1 MEFST
6 FPERMGGIRNVL
18 WHHPSRIRVM
28 KPVLKSSAQE
38 LAAAAIREEICAG
51 RWDDRLPGAR
61 VLAQRMGLSPPT
73 VAGALSILAAEG
85 WLAKPG
91 ERHAYRVVKKRRAK
105 TAGSSPSKSK
115 RLLILTHEEAALLT
129 ETSRKILE
137 LLREAAT
144 KKGWIVESQVV
155 DFLHAKRA
163 KNQWDRLIQTD
174 PDTSVIALYGRTA
187 LAEWAIRRKVR
198 MLFLGGVTNGL
209 PVPMVGVRSSQL
221 AEVAFERLAALGHWR
236 IVFPLCDRAESFKA
250 PLRELTRKAV
260 ESTGNTYVPSYHNP
274 ESDYL
279 KPDVTWRMVE
289 SAFATR
295 PPSAFIFLDWKELVT
310 TICYLSS
317 RKLRV
322 PDDVSLVLLND
333 QMEAA
338 WFHPPLSRFQ
348 FPQQKLVRTMIS
360 WLENESGNA
369 VAPTTMDA
377 DFIEGNSIAPPQ
389 ETRPQAKSPAN
400 PWKT

>member
-1 MEFST
+1 MRVALIRRGFPIEFC
-6 FPERMGGIRNVL
+6 
-18 WHHPSRIRVM
+18 VM
-28 KPVLKSSAQE
+28 KPIRKSSTQE
-38 LAAAAIREEICAG
+38 LAAAAIREEITAG
-51 RWDDRLPGAR
+51 RWEDRLPGAR

-73 VAGALSILAAEG
+73 VAGALAILAAEG
-85 WLAKPG
+85 CLTKPG

-105 TAGSSPSKSK
+105 TAGSSHSKSK
-115 RLLILTHEEAALLT
+115 RLLILTHEEAAFLT
-129 ETSRKILE
+129 ETSRKVLE
-137 LLREAAT
+137 LLREAAA

-163 KNQWDRLIQTD
+163 QNQWDRLIQTD

-198 MLFLGGVTNGL
+198 MMFLGGVTNGL
-209 PVPMVGVRSSQL
+209 PIPMVAVRSSQM
-221 AEVAFERLAALGHWR
+221 AQMAFERLAALGHWR

-279 KPDVTWRMVE
+279 KPDVTWRIVE
-289 SAFATR
+289 SAFASR
-295 PPSAFIFLDWKELVT
+295 PPSAFVFLDWKELVT
-310 TICYLSS
+310 AHCFLSS

-322 PDDVSLVLLND
+322 PDDVSLILLND
-333 QMEAA
+333 QMEAD
-338 WFHPPLSRFQ
+338 WFHPPLSRFR

-360 WLENESGNA
+360 WLENESGNPA
-369 VAPTTMDA
+369 TQITLIA
-377 DFIEGNSIAPPQ
+377 DFIEGNSIAPPSG
-389 ETRPQAKSPAN
+389 TPPQAKPPGN

>member
-1 MEFST
+1 
-6 FPERMGGIRNVL
+6 
-18 WHHPSRIRVM
+18 M
-28 KPVLKSSAQE
+28 KPVLKSSTQE
-38 LAAAAIREEICAG
+38 LAAVAIREEITAG

-85 WLAKPG
+85 WLTKPG

-105 TAGSSPSKSK
+105 TAASARSKSK
-115 RLLILTHEEAALLT
+115 RLLILTHEEPGFLT

-137 LLREAAT
+137 HLRESAT
-144 KKGWIVESQVV
+144 KKGWLVESQVV
-155 DFLHAKRA
+155 DFLHVKRA
-163 KNQWDRLIQTD
+163 QNQWDRLIQTD

-198 MLFLGGVTNGL
+198 MMFLGGVTNGL
-209 PVPMVGVRSSQL
+209 PIPMVAVRSSRL
-221 AEVAFERLAALGHWR
+221 AEMALKRLVDRGHWR

-260 ESTGNTYVPSYHNP
+260 ESSGNTYVPSYHNP

-279 KPDVTWRMVE
+279 KPDVTWRIVE

-295 PPSAFIFLDWKELVT
+295 RPSAFVFLDWKELVT
-310 TICYLSS
+310 AHCFLSAM
-317 RKLRV
+317 RLRV

-338 WFHPPLSRFQ
+338 WFHPPLSRFR
-348 FPQQKLVRTMIS
+348 FPQHKLVRTMIN
-360 WLENESGNA
+360 WLENDSGNQP
-369 VAPTTMDA
+369 VHISLDA
-377 DFIEGNSIAPPQ
+377 DFIEGTSIGPPH
-389 ETRPQAKSPAN
+389 EDPPPARRAVN

>member
-1 MEFST
+1 
-6 FPERMGGIRNVL
+6 
-18 WHHPSRIRVM
+18 M
-28 KPVLKSSAQE
+28 KPVHKSSAQE
-38 LAAAAIREEICAG
+38 LAAASIREEIIAG

-61 VLAQRMGLSPPT
+61 VLSQRMGLSPPT
-73 VAGALSILAAEG
+73 VAGALSLLAAEG
-85 WLAKPG
+85 WLTKPG

-105 TAGSSPSKSK
+105 TAGSSRTKYK
-115 RLLILTHEEAALLT
+115 RLLILTHEEIGVLT

-137 LLREAAT
+137 LLREAAA
-144 KKGWIVESQVV
+144 KKGWLVESQVV

-163 KNQWDRLIQTD
+163 QNQWDRLIQTD
-174 PDTSVIALYGRTA
+174 PNTSVIALYGRTA

-198 MLFLGGVTNGL
+198 MMFLGGVTNGL
-209 PVPMVGVRSSQL
+209 PIPMVAVRSSQM
-221 AEVAFERLAALGHWR
+221 AEMAFERLAALGHWR
-236 IVFPLCDRAESFKA
+236 IVLPLCDRAESFKA

-289 SAFATR
+289 SVFATR
-295 PPSAFIFLDWKELVT
+295 PPSAFVFLDWKELVT
-310 TICYLSS
+310 TYCFLSS

-322 PDDVSLVLLND
+322 PEDVSLVLLND

-338 WFHPPLSRFQ
+338 WFHPSLSRFR
-348 FPQQKLVRTMIS
+348 FPHQKLVRTMIS
-360 WLENESGNA
+360 WLENESGN
-369 VAPTTMDA
+369 TTDRITL
-377 DFIEGNSIAPPQ
+377 DTEFIEGNSIGPPR
-389 ETRPQAKSPAN
+389 EVLPPSRPAAN